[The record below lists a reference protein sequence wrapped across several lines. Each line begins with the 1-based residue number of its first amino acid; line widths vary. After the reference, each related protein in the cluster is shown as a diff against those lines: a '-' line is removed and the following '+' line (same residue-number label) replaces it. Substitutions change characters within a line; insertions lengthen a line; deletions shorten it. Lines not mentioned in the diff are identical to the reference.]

1 MSDVS
6 TGILLSFIHSCR
18 RHLLA
23 WLCLVLGI
31 LKKKICPPL
40 FSIKL
45 FLVLETDTTQRFSQF
60 SVARKTVGVCPR
72 VRSGAEDRKIAFLGD
87 GHGLGPRAGRPTMF

>member
-1 MSDVS
+1 MPE
-6 TGILLSFIHSCR
+6 TFIGLPLLGAGNI
-18 RHLLA
+18 
-23 WLCLVLGI
+23 
-31 LKKKICPPL
+31 KKKICQPL

-72 VRSGAEDRKIAFLGD
+72 VRSGAEDREIAFGGTGIGWGPGLGD
-87 GHGLGPRAGRPTMF
+87 QLCSDPSALDAPDAP

>member
-6 TGILLSFIHSCR
+6 TGILLSFIHSCP

-23 WLCLVLGI
+23 WLLLGAGNI
-31 LKKKICPPL
+31 KKKICPPL

-72 VRSGAEDRKIAFLGD
+72 VRNGAEGGEIAFG
-87 GHGLGPRAGRPTMF
+87 GTGIGWGPGLGRPAMF